1 MGEEIADDALEQF
14 DALDADVEQELAALT
29 TGSEAV
35 RAA

>member
-29 TGSEAV
+29 GGGEAAH
-35 RAA
+35 AA